1 MTSNN
6 KMHTTDSLKK
16 LNLFILDA
24 GKSIVLLHKQ
34 EGQRNKRLTLS
45 KEKALELVKIIKS
58 FTIEEL
64 NGRIFEFSDDQTY
77 YYIKILEEE
86 IFFIANKNKR
96 QIKIVFKSFETNSSK
111 QSFVDFW
118 NITNNIIEGKGKL
131 GD

>member
-96 QIKIVFKSFETNSSK
+96 QTKIVFKSFETNSSK